1 MRLRRARHQHTFAR
15 RRPVTP
21 TRIHARAWRHAVLA
35 LSLATAMACAQT
47 TVSGSISMLSE
58 YRYRGLALSDGK
70 AAVQLNLNLDHASG
84 WYGGGFATNSSI
96 AELKGAQ
103 LIGYAGYAQRLRSGA
118 SWEAGCTHTAYT
130 QWQSYDYNECYAGAA
145 LERVSARLYYAPDY
159 LGRNARTAYAE
170 LNAFYPLQDGT
181 SVIGHAGWLRTLSG
195 LPYPG
200 IPATSRYDAR
210 IGVSVRLGDWHAQ
223 LVRSSTQSAPGYYGT
238 QSRPA
243 QLWIL
248 SAVYAF

>member
-1 MRLRRARHQHTFAR
+1 
-15 RRPVTP
+15 VTA
-21 TRIHARAWRHAVLA
+21 TRIRACAWRLVLA
-35 LSLATAMACAQT
+35 GASLAAALNAGSASAQT
-47 TVSGSISMLSE
+47 TISGSISMLSE

-70 AAVQLNLNLDHASG
+70 AAAQLNLNLDHASG
-84 WYGGGFATNSSI
+84 WYGGGFLTNSSI
-96 AELKGAQ
+96 ADIKGAQ
-103 LIGYAGYAQRLRSGA
+103 LIGYAGYAQRLHSGA
-118 SWEAGCTHTAYT
+118 SWEAGCTRTAYT
-130 QWQSYDYNECYAGAA
+130 QWHSYDYNECYAGAA

-170 LNAFYPLQDGT
+170 LNGFYPLQDGV

-200 IPATSRYDAR
+200 IPASSRYDAR
-210 IGVSVRLGDWHAQ
+210 LGISMRLGDWNAQ
-223 LVRSSTQSAPGYYGT
+223 LVRSSTQSEPGYYGT
-238 QSRPA
+238 QSRPT

>member
-1 MRLRRARHQHTFAR
+1 M
-15 RRPVTP
+15 TP
-21 TRIHARAWRHAVLA
+21 TRSHVRARLGALQTAALAAGIAIAAV
-35 LSLATAMACAQT
+35 SAMASAQT
-47 TVSGSISMLSE
+47 TISGSISMLSE
-58 YRYRGLALSDGK
+58 YRYRGLALSDGG
-70 AAVQLNLNLDHASG
+70 AAAQLNLNLDHASG
-84 WYGGGFATNSSI
+84 LYGGGFVTNSSI
-96 AELKGAQ
+96 ADIKGTQ

-130 QWQSYDYNECYAGAA
+130 QWHTYDYNECYAGAA

-159 LGRNARTAYAE
+159 LGRNARTVYAE
-170 LNAFYPLQDGT
+170 LNGFYPLQDGV

-200 IPATSRYDAR
+200 IPASARYDAR
-210 IGVSVRLGDWHAQ
+210 MGVSVRLGDWHAQ
-223 LVRSSTQSAPGYYGT
+223 LVRSSTQSEPSYYGT
-238 QSRPA
+238 PSRPA